1 MVTHISW
8 TTFGITVLIILVS
21 YYILLGVYC
30 YAAEIGQIIKNK
42 SQTSNPL
49 WVADEEE
56 DFPTSILESTST
68 EEDTRFQIPDDSQE
82 NVEILIEN
90 LKEGVVFAS
99 EHEYQ
104 ELAYKAHLK
113 SIIQQSAQLKGSVY
127 EPAINEFLIKECEK
141 YGSRTLSEE
150 EVMQLWN
157 S

>member
-1 MVTHISW
+1 MATHISW
-8 TTFGITVLIILVS
+8 TTFGIVILVILVS
-21 YYILLGVYC
+21 YYILLGIYC
-30 YAAEIGQIIKNK
+30 YATEIGQIVKSK
-42 SQTSNPL
+42 SQTPNPL

-56 DFPTSILESTST
+56 NLLTTTDEPAPLA
-68 EEDTRFQIPDDSQE
+68 EDDHFQTPDDSAQS
-82 NVEILIEN
+82 VEILIEQ

-113 SIIQQSAQLKGSVY
+113 SIIQQFPQLKDSAY
-127 EPAINEFLIKECEK
+127 EPAINEFLTKECEK

>member
-1 MVTHISW
+1 MATHITW
-8 TTFGITVLIILVS
+8 TNFGIAVLVILVS
-21 YYILLGVYC
+21 YYILLGIYC
-30 YAAEIGQIIKNK
+30 YAQEIGQIVKNK
-42 SQTSNPL
+42 SQTPNPL

-56 DFPTSILESTST
+56 DFSTPIVESSSI
-68 EEDTRFQIPDDSQE
+68 EEETRFQIPDDTAQ
-82 NVEILIEN
+82 NVEILIDQ

-113 SIIQQSAQLKGSVY
+113 SIIQQFPQLKESAY